1 MTREQSKKWY
11 LIRVVPDNTLT
22 DCPELVLTSV
32 PIRARVRKLRAR
44 WTIEDDQ
51 RMEVGVEESAEDDLR
66 RMLEEMQRE
75 P

>member
-11 LIRVVPDNTLT
+11 LIRVVPDQ
-22 DCPELVLTSV
+22 PELVLTSV

-44 WTIEDDQ
+44 WTLEDDQ
-51 RMEVGVEESAEDDLR
+51 HLEAEVDESAEDDLR
-66 RMLEEMQRE
+66 RMLEEMQHE